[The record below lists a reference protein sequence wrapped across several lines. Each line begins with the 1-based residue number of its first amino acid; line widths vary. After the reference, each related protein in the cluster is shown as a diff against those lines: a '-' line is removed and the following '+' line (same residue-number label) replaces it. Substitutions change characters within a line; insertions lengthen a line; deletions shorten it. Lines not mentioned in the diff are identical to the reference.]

1 MLHLKQLEKEE
12 QTKPKVSRRKEII
25 KIRAEINEI
34 ETKKTIAKINE
45 AKCHFFV
52 KIKKIDKPLAK
63 LTNKIKGR
71 RLKSIIRNEK
81 EVATDSTEIPWI
93 MRNYYEY
100 LHANEM
106 ENLEDM
112 GKFLEMCSLS
122 RQEEI
127 ENMNIQFTST

>member
-1 MLHLKQLEKEE
+1 
-12 QTKPKVSRRKEII
+12 
-25 KIRAEINEI
+25 
-34 ETKKTIAKINE
+34 
-45 AKCHFFV
+45 
-52 KIKKIDKPLAK
+52 
-63 LTNKIKGR
+63 
-71 RLKSIIRNEK
+71 
-81 EVATDSTEIPWI
+81 